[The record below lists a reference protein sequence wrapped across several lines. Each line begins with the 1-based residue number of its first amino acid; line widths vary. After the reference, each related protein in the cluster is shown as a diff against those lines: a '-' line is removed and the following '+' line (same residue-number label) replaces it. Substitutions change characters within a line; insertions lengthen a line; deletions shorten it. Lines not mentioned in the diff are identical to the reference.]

1 METESQVCQGPWC
14 LVDTEVA
21 AFERVSGFGY
31 LSEPDKRN
39 DKQPLRDK
47 VNVMLIDYPEAEQ
60 RIDGLNKS
68 LVRYLQKN
76 I

>member
-1 METESQVCQGPWC
+1 M
-14 LVDTEVA
+14 DTEVPS
-21 AFERVSGFGY
+21 FERVSGFGY
-31 LSEPDKRN
+31 LSEPDKWN

-60 RIDGLNKS
+60 HLDGLNKS
-68 LVRYLQKN
+68 LVRYLQTN

>member
-1 METESQVCQGPWC
+1 M
-14 LVDTEVA
+14 DTEVA

-39 DKQPLRDK
+39 DKQPFRDK
-47 VNVMLIDYPEAEQ
+47 VNVMLIEYPEAEQ
-60 RIDGLNKS
+60 HLEGLNKS
-68 LVRYLQKN
+68 LVRYLKTN

>member
-14 LVDTEVA
+14 LVDIEVA

-60 RIDGLNKS
+60 RLDGLNKS
-68 LVRYLQKN
+68 LVRYLQTN

>member
-1 METESQVCQGPWC
+1 M
-14 LVDTEVA
+14 DTEVA

-31 LSEPDKRN
+31 LSKPDKQN

-60 RIDGLNKS
+60 RLDGLNKS
-68 LVRYLQKN
+68 LVRYLQTN